1 MMGVAHAISPC
12 TVVDGMVSTTC
23 YDLSID
29 GAGTNVSINVGVTIF
44 GDGPTP
50 VAILP
55 TASAVNLI
63 NNGSILVQT
72 NGVGAIYSQGLVDSI
87 INNGTISVDTGLIE
101 ARGIEVEVG
110 STITALTN
118 NNSIDSGL
126 GGYGIFN
133 LGTITNLINQA
144 TISAGDA
151 GYGIWNKPSGVIDA
165 LTNTGAINGGAG
177 GVTND
182 GLIRTF
188 NNAQGGDGATP
199 QKTPLN
205 YSGVLPSKYN
215 IIIQGTANYGQLN
228 AAGSTGP
235 MTFNIYGNAGTTL
248 VSGVSAS
255 VVTANRYLNVLR
267 GFSSLSG
274 VAGTTGSYGS
284 YGYSLLANATFAD
297 SWDLLISLLVTG
309 PSTANTQSSLINS
322 ATALQNIYTL
332 QNSVLANSF
341 TYDCALFDKNN
352 VCISA
357 GGRNTAVSSANG
369 LNNTSALLIAA
380 YRPHPNYRIGAYADQ
395 NLSINNSGSA
405 VNLGN
410 NTPLIGL
417 FGAWSER
424 LDGTGAEVKVSAA
437 YGQKNTTVTRSVVG
451 SGATASEAG
460 SGSSQLNSQGAQL
473 TAKYGFAVSDKA
485 LISPYVG
492 MRYTQNNMGGYTEGA
507 SSSVT
512 APITYSALNTNATTA
527 LAGVVASY
535 KVIPSVTTF
544 ASVGVESDTNAANGS
559 YIGTNSAIPGLTPV
573 NFNTSPV
580 RTRPTATIG
589 AYYDIV
595 KNQRIGVTGIYRQ
608 EPYQAVSTTTTM
620 MATYTIGL

>member
-29 GAGTNVSINVGVTIF
+29 SAGTNVSINVGVTIF
-44 GDGPTP
+44 GDGPTPP

-87 INNGTISVDTGLIE
+87 INNGMLYVEDRNNE
-101 ARGIEVEVG
+101 ARGIEVDIG
-110 STITALTN
+110 STIVTLIN
-118 NNSIDSGL
+118 NNSMDGGW
-126 GGYGIFN
+126 GGYGLFN
-133 LGTITNLINQA
+133 AGTVTNLINRG

-151 GYGIWNKPSGVIDA
+151 GYGIFNQTSGVIDT
-165 LTNTGAINGGAG
+165 LTNVGAINSGGS

-188 NNAQGGDGATP
+188 NNAQGGDGATA
-199 QKTPLN
+199 LN

-215 IIIQGTANYGQLN
+215 IIIQSTTNYGQLN

-248 VSGVSAS
+248 VSGVNAS
-255 VVTANRYLNVLR
+255 VVMANRYLNVLR

-309 PSTANTQSSLINS
+309 PSTANTQFSLLNS

-527 LAGVVASY
+527 LAGVAASY

-544 ASVGVESDTNAANGS
+544 ASVGVESDTNTANGS

-608 EPYQAVSTTTTM
+608 EPYQAVSTTTV
-620 MATYTIGL
+620 MAAYTIGL